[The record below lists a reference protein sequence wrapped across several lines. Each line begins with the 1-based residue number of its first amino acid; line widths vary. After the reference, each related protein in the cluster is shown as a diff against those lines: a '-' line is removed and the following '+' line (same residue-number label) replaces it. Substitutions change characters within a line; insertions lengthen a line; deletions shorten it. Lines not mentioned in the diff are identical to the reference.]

1 MSCKVIGGEPK
12 IIKLKNGLHTG
23 LINQEKTGERPV
35 DGKDYSYFDI
45 YIKTKDEENEE
56 VELKAGYPMPK
67 KGETLNNNMLLGQ
80 LLEKFIGKK
89 IVPEQ
94 GYDLDALIM
103 GNVEFQTKKTVKGDK
118 TYTEIIKDTVEPLV
132 EIKTPEVTKENA

>member
-1 MSCKVIGGEPK
+1 
-12 IIKLKNGLHTG
+12 
-23 LINQEKTGERPV
+23 
-35 DGKDYSYFDI
+35 
-45 YIKTKDEENEE
+45 
-56 VELKAGYPMPK
+56 MPK